1 MEVERLLAV
10 LEPVQRDFPIEEW
23 GVALLDWYG
32 GTCFHV
38 SLCEISIATTRE
50 RTYIM
55 LDRIALLDK

>member
-32 GTCFHV
+32 GTCF
-38 SLCEISIATTRE
+38 
-50 RTYIM
+50 
-55 LDRIALLDK
+55 